1 MDKTRRNWC
10 PACRLK
16 KCFQA
21 RMNPAG
27 EIFTFLH
34 FLQLLTF
41 QSAVQ
46 EERGPRKAT
55 RYLPSKIWHPLDPFH
70 LPRPSK
76 ATVSSSIP
84 ANIFSLQSNL
94 SIRKSPSLPLMF
106 YSNLPPFLSQ
116 LLPSPIPPLLS
127 PMSSTEPLLHIL
139 AKCCS
144 HPSLVCLPPLLKM
157 SLVRTVWPP
166 LFLLHA
172 AISSLARSLAVLGDR
187 NTRSVT
193 EQVMVLNLDK
203 EEVVMIETFLISMK
217 GERQ

>member
-1 MDKTRRNWC
+1 MVDKTRRNWC

-46 EERGPRKAT
+46 EERGPRKST
-55 RYLPSKIWHPLDPFH
+55 RYLPSKVWHPLDSFP

-76 ATVSSSIP
+76 ATVSSPTP

-94 SIRKSPSLPLMF
+94 SVRKPPSLHLMF
-106 YSNLPPFLSQ
+106 HSNLPPFLSP

-127 PMSSTEPLLHIL
+127 PMSSTELLLHIL

-144 HPSLVCLPPLLKM
+144 HPALSA
-157 SLVRTVWPP
+157 
-166 LFLLHA
+166 FLL
-172 AISSLARSLAVLGDR
+172 SSRCLWSGQSGLHYSSCMLPSPAWPGLWQSWVTGTPGQSLSRSWSSTL
-187 NTRSVT
+187 TR
-193 EQVMVLNLDK
+193 
-203 EEVVMIETFLISMK
+203 
-217 GERQ
+217 RR

>member
-41 QSAVQ
+41 LSAVQ

-55 RYLPSKIWHPLDPFH
+55 RYFPSKVWHPLDS
-70 LPRPSK
+70 LPLPGPPK
-76 ATVSSSIP
+76 ATVSNPIP
-84 ANIFSLQSNL
+84 VNIF
-94 SIRKSPSLPLMF
+94 RKSPSLPLMF
-106 YSNLPPFLSQ
+106 HSNL
-116 LLPSPIPPLLS
+116 PPLLS
-127 PMSSTEPLLHIL
+127 PMLLLLLIL
-139 AKCCS
+139 VTCCS

-172 AISSLARSLAVLGDR
+172 AISSLARSLVVLGDWS
-187 NTRSVT
+187 TRSVT

-203 EEVVMIETFLISMK
+203 EEVMMIETILISMK

>member
-1 MDKTRRNWC
+1 MVDKTRRNWC

-41 QSAVQ
+41 LSAVQ

-55 RYLPSKIWHPLDPFH
+55 RYLPSKVWHPLDS
-70 LPRPSK
+70 LPLPGPPK
-76 ATVSSSIP
+76 ATVSNPIP
-84 ANIFSLQSNL
+84 VNIF
-94 SIRKSPSLPLMF
+94 RKSPSLPLMF
-106 YSNLPPFLSQ
+106 HSNLPPFLSP

-127 PMSSTEPLLHIL
+127 PMSSTELLLHIL

-203 EEVVMIETFLISMK
+203 EEVMMIETILISMK